1 MRVLMQN
8 RVDAFKNMGGDTI
21 QMLKTKEEL
30 EKIGVKVDIS
40 LELEPD
46 LTNYDLVHL
55 FNITRVHETW
65 MQFKNAKSQGKNVVL
80 STIHHK
86 KSEIEEYEKEALIGK
101 AKIIKKIFSNE
112 QTIQLVKT
120 LFYTI
125 QSKSSFIPFLR
136 QLKVGF
142 VNQQKEV
149 LNGVDILLPNSNMEM
164 EAIVNDFD
172 LNSENLKYSI
182 IPNGVEFDDT
192 LINTGENK
200 FISKFGINDF
210 VFCAGRIEPRK
221 NQLNVINSLKET
233 GLKVIFAGAIN
244 KKHKKYYKMFMSEI
258 EHNKNFYYVG
268 LLDREMMFEAYRAA
282 RVSVLASWF
291 ETTGLIGLEA
301 AVNNCNIVIT
311 EKGYTKE
318 YYQNYA
324 YYCNPNK
331 IESIKKSIMKAYNS
345 PFDKSFKEIA
355 LNKYTWEKAAI
366 KTLSAY
372 EGVINEI
379 NKSY

>member
-55 FNITRVHETW
+55 FNITRIHETW
-65 MQFKNAKSQGKNVVL
+65 MQFKNAKRQGKNVVL

-101 AKIIKKIFSNE
+101 AKIIKEIFSSE

-125 QSKSSFIPFLR
+125 QSKSSFIPFLK

-142 VNQQKEV
+142 INQQKEV

-164 EAIVNDFD
+164 DAIVNDFN

-192 LINTGENK
+192 GINTGENK
-200 FISKFGINDF
+200 FVSKFGINDF

-221 NQLNVINSLKET
+221 NQLNVINSLKDT
-233 GLKVIFAGAIN
+233 GLKVVFAGAIN
-244 KKHKKYYKMFMSEI
+244 KKHKKYHKMFMSEI
-258 EHNKNFYYVG
+258 ENNKNFYYVG

-282 RVSVLASWF
+282 KVSILASWF

-301 AVNNCNIVIT
+301 AMGECNVVIT
-311 EKGYTKE
+311 QKGYTKE
-318 YYQNYA
+318 YYGTHA
-324 YYCNPNK
+324 FYCSPNDK
-331 IESIKKSIMKAYNS
+331 QSIKESTLKAFHSKFEYEL
-345 PFDKSFKEIA
+345 KENVI
-355 LNKYTWEKAAI
+355 KKFTWEKAAI
-366 KTLSAY
+366 KTKNQYIKISNI
-372 EGVINEI
+372 EE
-379 NKSY
+379 

>member
-1 MRVLMQN
+1 MQN

-30 EKIGVKVDIS
+30 KKLGIEVDIS

-46 LTNYDLVHL
+46 LTTYDLVHL

-65 MQFKNAKSQGKNVVL
+65 MQFKNAKNQGKKVVL

-86 KSEIEEYEKEALIGK
+86 KSEIEEYELKALKGN
-101 AKIIKKIFSNE
+101 AKIIKKVFKSEGN
-112 QTIQLVKT
+112 IQLFKT

-125 QSKSSFIPFLR
+125 QSKSSFKPFFK
-136 QLKVGF
+136 QLKIGF
-142 VNQQKEV
+142 INQQKEV
-149 LNGVDILLPNSNMEM
+149 LKGVDLLLPNSKMEM
-164 EAIVNDFD
+164 DAIVSDF
-172 LNSENLKYSI
+172 NIKINNIKYSV
-182 IPNGVEFDDT
+182 IPNGVELNNVD
-192 LINTGENK
+192 INDKGNK
-200 FISKFGINDF
+200 FFDKFGISNF

-221 NQLNVINSLKET
+221 NQINVIKALKGS
-233 GLKVIFAGAIN
+233 GLKVVFAGAIN
-244 KKHKKYYKMFMSEI
+244 KKHNKYYKEFISEI
-258 EHNKNFYYVG
+258 ESNDDFYYVG
-268 LLDREMMFEAYRAA
+268 LLDREMMFEAYKAA

-355 LNKYTWEKAAI
+355 LNKYTWEKAAV